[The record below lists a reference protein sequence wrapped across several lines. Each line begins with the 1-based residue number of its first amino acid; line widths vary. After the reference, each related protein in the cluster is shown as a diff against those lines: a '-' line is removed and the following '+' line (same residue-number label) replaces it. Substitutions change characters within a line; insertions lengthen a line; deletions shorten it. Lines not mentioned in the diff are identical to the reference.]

1 MQFNLDP
8 NKQVSDAIFSRK
20 LVSCYL
26 LHPPVQFSNKKITRC
41 SHQKYFGVALDSN
54 LNFNTHIYQKI
65 KKCNKMMG
73 LITLLVP

>member
-8 NKQVSDAIFSRK
+8 NKQESDAIFSRK

-26 LHPPVQFSNKKITRC
+26 LHPPVQFNKKITRC

-65 KKCNKMMG
+65 KKCSKIMG
-73 LITLLVP
+73 LITLLAP